1 MNNSKALFLTLAL
14 GVLSFAAFSQSLT
27 TYSPYSRYGLG
38 EIRTRGYA
46 NTKAM
51 GGISQG
57 VRQGTWINYLNPA
70 SYTSQ
75 DSMSF
80 IFDFG
85 VEGTAVNYRSGDQS
99 NTNSTGNLQ
108 HLAMQFPVTKWLGA
122 SAGIQPY
129 SNVGYRIKHTEMD
142 PYLLSS
148 IGPIK
153 YYHNGSGG
161 ISQFYLGT
169 AVEPF
174 KNFSIGVNMS
184 YLFGAIDYKTET
196 EFPEYTSY
204 IGFEELTSVVVRDI
218 AFSFGAQYT
227 MFFGEDNDYRII
239 IGATLDNQASLNA
252 DHIRFISTPMGSSND
267 TISYEEDSSSSIEFP
282 SNYAAGFTVSYRNK
296 FMFGAEYSFQDWTKA
311 KFLEAND
318 LLSTS
323 QSIRF
328 GMQYTPNPYDLR
340 SYLKRV
346 SYRAG
351 FYHTNTFLK
360 LRDNQINDYGITF
373 GVGLPLRRSRSTFN
387 ISFELGRKGTLNNGL
402 VREDYGIINF
412 GFTFYDFWF
421 LKQKI
426 N

>member
-1 MNNSKALFLTLAL
+1 MNNRKVLLLTLAL
-14 GVLSFAAFSQSLT
+14 WSLSLVSFSQSLT
-27 TYSPYSRYGLG
+27 TNSPYSRYGLG
-38 EIRTRGYA
+38 EIRTQGYA

-57 VRQGTWINYLNPA
+57 IRQGTWINYLNPA

-85 VEGTAVNYRSGDQS
+85 VEGSTVNYRSGDQS
-99 NTNSTGNLQ
+99 NYNSTGNLQ
-108 HLAMQFPVTKWLGA
+108 HIAMQFPITKWMGA

-129 SNVGYRIKHTEMD
+129 SNVGYRIKYTEMD

-161 ISQFYLGT
+161 ITQFYLGT

-174 KNFSIGVNMS
+174 KNFSVGVNMS
-184 YLFGAIDYKTET
+184 YFFGAMDYKAET
-196 EFPEYTSY
+196 VFPEYTAY
-204 IGFEELTSVVVRDI
+204 VGFEELKSVVVRDF

-227 MFFGEDNDYRII
+227 MFFGEDNDYKII
-239 IGATLDNQASLNA
+239 IGGTLDNESSLDA
-252 DHIRFISTPMGSSND
+252 RYIRFSSSSID
-267 TISYEEDSSSSIEFP
+267 TISYEENPNSSIELP
-282 SNYAAGFTVSYRNK
+282 SNYAGGFTVSYRNK
-296 FMFGAEYSFQDWTKA
+296 FMLGAEYSFQDWTKA
-311 KFLEAND
+311 KFLGANN
-318 LLSTS
+318 LLSAS
-323 QSIRF
+323 QSIRV
-328 GMQYTPNPYDLR
+328 GMQYTPNVYDLR

-351 FYHTNTFLK
+351 FYHTNTFLE
-360 LRDNQINDYGITF
+360 LRENQIKDYGITF
-373 GVGLPLRRSRSTFN
+373 GVGLPLRRSRSSFN
-387 ISFELGRKGTLNNGL
+387 LSFELGRKGTLNNGL
-402 VREDYGIINF
+402 VQENYGIINF

-421 LKQKI
+421 LKQQI